1 MYSYGGTRRRHS
13 KRGGLGFDNMS
24 SRAANEHVSELSKKK
39 TKEELERLQSLK
51 DTKPKVYEGEGTGT
65 RTPSPIPSE
74 QWASTERAR
83 SNSRG
88 GRRRHRRKTRRH
100 RR

>member
-1 MYSYGGTRRRHS
+1 
-13 KRGGLGFDNMS
+13 MS
-24 SRAANEHVSELSKKK
+24 SKSADQFVSNLSKKK
-39 TKEELERLQSLK
+39 VNQELDRLQSLQ

-65 RTPSPIPSE
+65 RTPPPIPSE
-74 QWASTERAR
+74 QMASTERAR

-88 GRRRHRRKTRRH
+88 GRRRHHKKTRRH